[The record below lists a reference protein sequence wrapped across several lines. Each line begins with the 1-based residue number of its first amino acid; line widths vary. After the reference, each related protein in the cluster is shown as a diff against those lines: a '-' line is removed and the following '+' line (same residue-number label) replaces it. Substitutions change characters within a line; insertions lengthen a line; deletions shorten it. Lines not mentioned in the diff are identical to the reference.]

1 MQAASIQTMKR
12 QADKR
17 VIIGL
22 GTTGLSVARFLA
34 RQGLAFAVVDSR
46 MNPPGL
52 TELKSEFPGVEVHL
66 GDFNSV
72 LMDEAG
78 QLIVSPGVA
87 VSTPEISSAIETGAE
102 VLGDIELFAR
112 YVEKPVIAITGSNG
126 KSTVTALLGEMVKA
140 AGVSVG
146 VGGNIGTPALDLL
159 DDENVDLYVMELS
172 SFQLETTS
180 SLKAQAAVVLNVSPD
195 HMDRYPSFDAYR
207 QAKAVVYKNA
217 KHCVVN
223 RDEPESA
230 ALAGECDCIS
240 YGLDE
245 PVSNHDFGLRM
256 IDGVAWLVHGDQLLC
271 RASEIRMPGRHN
283 VSNVLAAMAL
293 AHCAGIDEAMAIE
306 AAKIFPGLPHRCE
319 WVGEWN
325 GVSWFNDSKGT
336 NVGATVAAL
345 QGLQQTVVLIA
356 GGQAKGAEFSE
367 LAKAVAGKTRAV
379 VLFGEDASQ
388 IEVAIA
394 DRTKVIRADDLADAV
409 QEAKSVTQNGDVVL
423 FSPACASFD
432 MFDNYLH
439 RGESFVTEVRRI
451 HS

>member
-1 MQAASIQTMKR
+1 MQAAAIQTMKR

-17 VIIGL
+17 VIVGL

-34 RQGLAFAVVDSR
+34 RQDLSFAVVDSR

-52 TELKSEFPGVEVHL
+52 VELKSEFPDVEVHL
-66 GDFNSV
+66 GDFNTV

-87 VSTPEISSAIETGAE
+87 VATPEISSAIETGAE

-112 YVEKPVIAITGSNG
+112 HVEKPVIAITGSNG

-159 DDENVDLYVMELS
+159 DDESIELFVMELS

-180 SLKAQAAVVLNVSPD
+180 SLQTLAAVVLNVSPD
-195 HMDRYPSFDAYR
+195 HMDRYPSFETYK
-207 QAKAVVYKNA
+207 QAKAVVYKKA
-217 KHCVVN
+217 KHCVIN
-223 RDEPESA
+223 RDDPESA
-230 ALAGECDCIS
+230 ALAGECEGIS

-245 PVSNHDFGLRM
+245 PMSKNDFGLRM
-256 IDGVAWLVHGDQLLC
+256 IDDRAWLVHGDEPLC

-293 AHCAGIDEAMAIE
+293 AHCAGINQELAIE
-306 AAKIFPGLPHRCE
+306 AAKTFPGLPHRCE

-345 QGLQQTVVLIA
+345 QGLPQAVVLIA

-367 LAKAVAGKTRAV
+367 LAKAVEGKTRAV
-379 VLFGEDASQ
+379 VLYGEDADQ

-394 DRTKVIRADDLADAV
+394 DRTKIIRANDLAEAV
-409 QEAKSVTQNGDVVL
+409 QQAKSVAQNGDAVL

-432 MFDNYLH
+432 MFDNYLQ
-439 RGESFVTEVRRI
+439 RGESFLAEVRRI
-451 HS
+451 QS

>member
-1 MQAASIQTMKR
+1 MKR

-17 VIIGL
+17 VIVGL

-34 RQGLAFAVVDSR
+34 RQGLTFAVVDSR
-46 MNPPGL
+46 KNPPGL
-52 TELKSEFPGVEVHL
+52 AELKSEFPDVEVHL
-66 GDFNSV
+66 GDFNTV

-87 VSTPEISSAIETGAE
+87 VATPEISSAIETGAE

-159 DDENVDLYVMELS
+159 VDENIELFVMELS

-180 SLKAQAAVVLNVSPD
+180 SLQAQAAVVLNVSPD
-195 HMDRYPSFDAYR
+195 HMDRYPSFDAYK
-207 QAKAVVYKNA
+207 QAKAVVYQKA
-217 KHCVVN
+217 KHCVIN

-230 ALAGECDCIS
+230 ELAGDCDCIS

-245 PVSNHDFGLRM
+245 PVSDNDFGLRM
-256 IDGVAWLVHGDQLLC
+256 SDNRAWLVHGNELLC
-271 RASEIRMPGRHN
+271 RASEIHMPGRHN

-293 AHCAGIDEAMAIE
+293 AYCAGINDAQVIE
-306 AAKIFPGLPHRCE
+306 AAKNFPGLPHRCE

-356 GGQAKGAEFSE
+356 GGQAKGAEFSA
-367 LAKAVAGKTRAV
+367 LAEAIEGKSRAV
-379 VLFGEDASQ
+379 VLFGEDAGQ

-394 DRTKVIRADDLADAV
+394 GRTKVIRADDLAEAV
-409 QEAKSVTQNGDVVL
+409 QQAKSIAQNGDAVL

-439 RGESFVTEVRRI
+439 RGESFLAEVRRI
-451 HS
+451 QS